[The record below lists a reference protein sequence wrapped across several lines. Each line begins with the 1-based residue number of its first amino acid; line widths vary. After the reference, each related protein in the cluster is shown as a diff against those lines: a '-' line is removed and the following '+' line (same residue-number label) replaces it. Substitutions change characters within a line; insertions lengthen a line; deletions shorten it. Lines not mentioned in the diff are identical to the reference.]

1 MNALRRLVERGV
13 DGAIRLAGG
22 DPHVV
27 RILSAALHRAADG
40 KMELLFEQS
49 RRRGTMSPGAARI
62 LLTVLAGLG
71 SVFLCILF
79 VDTDQN
85 PPAGALVLAAG
96 HWLMGTAWLVGRAAP
111 ALLNDDDLA
120 VIGWWPL
127 GPRNLM
133 LARVGVMLRDLL
145 PFTAAAATM
154 PLLMFLVT
162 GHPPML
168 ASLLLAAGLLVQS
181 CAMAL
186 GVLLFSSLAVMRL
199 GRVRMQRIGALL
211 ADGNAMIII
220 WLVAVMSPRFAHDLT
235 HWSPV
240 HSFLPFAWVAAWA
253 DPMQIDRFV
262 LHVALL
268 LGSTVALARLASRLV
283 TSEPTVRTADITES
297 KPAGRHWTDLLDV
310 LLRPWTKTIEGWAV
324 RRLLVAHM
332 RDDWR
337 VLGAIAVIPLMFA
350 AMMLGVF
357 FSGSAVDLDE
367 EVTTSALFAINFSFW
382 LPLYAPMA
390 FSGLLFSSSPQ
401 ALWPLAL
408 ADLDGWAILAAQR
421 RVARAMI
428 LAPMLAAYGYRAL
441 VIGLWWP
448 WVLADMLLLAM
459 CWEVSTLFMQGRL
472 LTMPFSKAM
481 SSYQDIS
488 RAATMII
495 AFIMSLG
502 YIGIFGLIVASPQ
515 TAIAGWSVMLAALAI
530 MRRWVRMR
538 SQGRRLSMD
547 LVPES

>member
-1 MNALRRLVERGV
+1 
-13 DGAIRLAGG
+13 
-22 DPHVV
+22 
-27 RILSAALHRAADG
+27 
-40 KMELLFEQS
+40 
-49 RRRGTMSPGAARI
+49 
-62 LLTVLAGLG
+62 
-71 SVFLCILF
+71 
-79 VDTDQN
+79 
-85 PPAGALVLAAG
+85 
-96 HWLMGTAWLVGRAAP
+96 
-111 ALLNDDDLA
+111 
-120 VIGWWPL
+120 
-127 GPRNLM
+127 
-133 LARVGVMLRDLL
+133 
-145 PFTAAAATM
+145 
-154 PLLMFLVT
+154 
-162 GHPPML
+162 
-168 ASLLLAAGLLVQS
+168 
-181 CAMAL
+181 
-186 GVLLFSSLAVMRL
+186 
-199 GRVRMQRIGALL
+199 
-211 ADGNAMIII
+211 
-220 WLVAVMSPRFAHDLT
+220 
-235 HWSPV
+235 
-240 HSFLPFAWVAAWA
+240 
-253 DPMQIDRFV
+253 
-262 LHVALL
+262 
-268 LGSTVALARLASRLV
+268 
-283 TSEPTVRTADITES
+283 
-297 KPAGRHWTDLLDV
+297 
-310 LLRPWTKTIEGWAV
+310 
-324 RRLLVAHM
+324 M

-382 LPLYAPMA
+382 LPLYAPIA

-448 WVLADMLLLAM
+448 WVLADMLLLAL